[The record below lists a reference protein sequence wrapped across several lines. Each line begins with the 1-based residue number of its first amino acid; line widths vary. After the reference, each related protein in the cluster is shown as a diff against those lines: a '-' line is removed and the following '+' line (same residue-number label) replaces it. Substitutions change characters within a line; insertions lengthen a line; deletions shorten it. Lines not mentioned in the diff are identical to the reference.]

1 MTTVRFAVS
10 PGTRFEIEMSDAAA
24 LLSLLAESVAEP
36 NELPGLSVVAV
47 KLALDLSAET
57 VRPISTRAERAMPA
71 RRTAGLR
78 IRLFP
83 FSPASPAFRFRAVVT
98 RGTICF
104 RAVRSIQPEGETCS
118 FAGTTHPGGG
128 TTPARPNG

>member
-10 PGTRFEIEMSDAAA
+10 PGTRFEIEMRDAAA
-24 LLSLLAESVAEP
+24 LLSLLADSVADP

-83 FSPASPAFRFRAVVT
+83 FSPPRCFSVSGGCDMGNYLFSAGSLHPAVGGDFVVRWYYAPRGRTT
-98 RGTICF
+98 R
-104 RAVRSIQPEGETCS
+104 
-118 FAGTTHPGGG
+118 
-128 TTPARPNG
+128 ARPNG

>member
-24 LLSLLAESVAEP
+24 LLSLLAESVADP

-71 RRTAGLR
+71 RRTADLR

-83 FSPASPAFRFRAVVT
+83 FSPPRCISVSGGCDKGNYLFSGSSLHPALGGDLLLRWYYAP
-98 RGTICF
+98 RG
-104 RAVRSIQPEGETCS
+104 RSSRG
-118 FAGTTHPGGG
+118 
-128 TTPARPNG
+128 RPNG